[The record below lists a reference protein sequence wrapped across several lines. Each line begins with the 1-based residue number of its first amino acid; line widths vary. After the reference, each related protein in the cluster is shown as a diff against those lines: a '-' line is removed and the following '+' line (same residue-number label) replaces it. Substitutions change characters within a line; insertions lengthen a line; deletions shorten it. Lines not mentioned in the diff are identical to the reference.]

1 MFTHRRV
8 RSITNRQIARTSE
21 FVAVCFE
28 SPRVIRS
35 VAYVL
40 LTCSILPSR
49 REMNIEHAAIVSL
62 TATGF
67 VSCRSADLVQAGP
80 KPATV
85 RQQRVHEV
93 NRRVQLDVANA
104 GCALGLSSGAGGSR
118 VIMLQRD
125 RLPFKLATLTLP
137 ANSVHSWRM
146 QVARVSIPLSAPRSS
161 SALLACLVPMNGS
174 ALDSL
179 KKAVART
186 TVEDW
191 EKFAAQVANEG
202 SQESFEPVPRS
213 RESTA

>member
-1 MFTHRRV
+1 
-8 RSITNRQIARTSE
+8 
-21 FVAVCFE
+21 
-28 SPRVIRS
+28 
-35 VAYVL
+35 
-40 LTCSILPSR
+40 
-49 REMNIEHAAIVSL
+49 MNIEHAAIVSL

-146 QVARVSIPLSAPRSS
+146 QVARVSIRLSSPRSS
-161 SALLACLVPMNGS
+161 SALLACLV
-174 ALDSL
+174 
-179 KKAVART
+179 
-186 TVEDW
+186 
-191 EKFAAQVANEG
+191 
-202 SQESFEPVPRS
+202 
-213 RESTA
+213 

>member
-1 MFTHRRV
+1 
-8 RSITNRQIARTSE
+8 
-21 FVAVCFE
+21 
-28 SPRVIRS
+28 
-35 VAYVL
+35 
-40 LTCSILPSR
+40 
-49 REMNIEHAAIVSL
+49 MNIKHAAIVSL
-62 TATGF
+62 MATGF

-80 KPATV
+80 EPATV

-125 RLPFKLATLTLP
+125 RLPFKFPTLTLP
-137 ANSVHSWRM
+137 ANSVRSWRM

-191 EKFAAQVANEG
+191 EKFASQVANEG
-202 SQESFEPVPRS
+202 SQKA
-213 RESTA
+213 STCTAKSSNYCLIRH